1 MLWLLFII
9 TLAICLFLTRR
20 ILSMRRLI
28 RELEDSARSKR
39 RFLAEE
45 SESTLKALGA
55 HGLIRELNDA
65 IDRYNYHE
73 AENAGYSLQI
83 EAMLRAVQ
91 EVVIV
96 FNTERKVEFAN
107 RAAERLFR
115 NGQSIKGL
123 RLEGVLRSLALLE
136 LLENPEEAEVAK
148 PKQITIEQDNET
160 LWFEAS
166 CARVRGIAGQ
176 ESSSLLLVLHDI
188 TQLKR
193 LEVLRRDFVANV
205 SHELRTPLTIIKGF
219 AETLVDDDSTLN
231 PDARL
236 RFLGKIV
243 SNAERL
249 NVLVE
254 DLLTLSRLESK
265 PDQFE
270 PIVQS
275 LKDLMEE
282 TLENY
287 RSRLHIGQQSISLVY
302 DERVGDFAFDRF
314 RVNQVLDNLIENV
327 FRYAPDFTSL
337 VMKVA
342 FDEAEQM
349 VVCSVNDDGPGIP
362 IKDVPHIFER
372 FYRVDK
378 GRSRERGGT
387 GLGLSIVKHIIQ
399 LHGGAVHAQC
409 GPGGGTAI
417 VFTLP
422 YHSSDSLPKALD
434 LVGNGRP

>member
-1 MLWLLFII
+1 MAWLLFIV
-9 TLAICLFLTRR
+9 TLVIAIGLTQR
-20 ILSMRRLI
+20 ISRMRRLI
-28 RELEDSARSKR
+28 RDLEGAARSKKR
-39 RFLAEE
+39 LLPEE
-45 SESTLKALGA
+45 PDSTLQAWGID
-55 HGLIRELNDA
+55 GLVRELNEA
-65 IDRYNYHE
+65 IDRYNHHE
-73 AENAGYSLQI
+73 AQNAGYLRQV

-96 FNTERKVEFAN
+96 FNAERKVEFAN

-115 NGQSIKGL
+115 QGQSLKGL
-123 RLEGVLRSLALLE
+123 RLEGVMRSLALLE
-136 LLENPEEAEVAK
+136 FLEEELDGAE
-148 PKQITIEQDNET
+148 PKQINIEQDNET

-166 CARVRGIAGQ
+166 CVWVRSIGGGNNAR
-176 ESSSLLLVLHDI
+176 STLLVLHDI

-193 LEVLRRDFVANV
+193 LEVMRRDFVANV

-219 AETLVDDDSTLN
+219 AETLVDDDASLKSE
-231 PDARL
+231 ARL

-265 PDQFE
+265 PDQFD
-270 PIVQS
+270 PVVQS
-275 LKDLMEE
+275 LKELMED
-282 TLENY
+282 TIENY
-287 RSRLHIGQQSISLVY
+287 RSRIHIGQQAICLSY
-302 DERVGDFAFDRF
+302 DERVGEFAFDRF
-314 RVNQVLDNLIENV
+314 RMNQVLDNLVENV
-327 FRYAPDFTSL
+327 FRYAPEFTSL
-337 VMKVA
+337 VMRVEY
-342 FDEAEQM
+342 DEAENR

-362 IKDVPHIFER
+362 EKDVAHIFER

-399 LHGGAVHAQC
+399 LHGGTVHAES
-409 GPGGGTAI
+409 GKEGGTSI

-422 YHSSDSLPKALD
+422 YKTEEPA
-434 LVGNGRP
+434 